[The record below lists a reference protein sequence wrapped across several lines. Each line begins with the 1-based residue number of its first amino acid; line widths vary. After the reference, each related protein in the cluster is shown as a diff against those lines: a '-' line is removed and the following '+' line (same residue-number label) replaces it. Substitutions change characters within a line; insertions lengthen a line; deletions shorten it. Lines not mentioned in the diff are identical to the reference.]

1 MEWVLDVALLVGA
14 GLTAGYIAGL
24 IGLGGGVIFAP
35 VLFFYFSGIGV
46 APSVVTPLTIGSSLL
61 CTLVAAVSSTWF
73 HYHEDA
79 VLPHVAVP
87 VGLASAVAI
96 FLMTHLVTT
105 QLWYDQRA
113 FQIAFSLILVA
124 VVIRMIMSSMRTRS
138 PHAETKGARIRRQ
151 KSVLLLTG
159 GAAGSVAAAAGVG
172 GGIVLVPIYNRFLR
186 LPMTRAAGTSSA
198 TIVLISLAG
207 VLIYGIMGWGGGVPA
222 TAIGYVD
229 ARALLLALPAV
240 ATVRAGVWTAHH
252 VNRRWL
258 QWSFAAVALLVAVRM
273 ASEAFGA

>member
-1 MEWVLDVALLVGA
+1 MEWLLDVALLVGA
-14 GLTAGYIAGL
+14 GFTAGYIAGL

-35 VLFFYFSGIGV
+35 VLFFYFNGTGV
-46 APSVVTPLTIGSSLL
+46 AASLVTPLTIGSSLL
-61 CTLVAAVSSTWF
+61 CTLVAAVSSSWF
-73 HYHEDA
+73 HYREDA

-96 FLMTHLVTT
+96 LLMTHLVTT
-105 QLWYDQRA
+105 QPWYDQRA
-113 FQIAFSLILVA
+113 FQIAFSAILVA
-124 VVIRMIMSSMRTRS
+124 VVIRMVISSLRKRS
-138 PHAETKGARIRRQ
+138 PLAERKGVRIRRK
-151 KSVLLLTG
+151 KSVLFLTG

-186 LPMTRAAGTSSA
+186 LPMPRAAGTSSA
-198 TIVLISLAG
+198 TIVLISLSG
-207 VLIYGIMGWGGGVPA
+207 VLIYAIMGWGSGVPA
-222 TAIGYVD
+222 TALGYVD
-229 ARALLLALPAV
+229 VRALLLAVPAV

-258 QWSFAAVALLVAVRM
+258 QWSFAAIALLVAVQM